1 VRVER
6 ARQLLETTASETAS
20 IASACGFGT
29 VETLRRA
36 FRRRLGVSPGEYRDR
51 FRAAA

>member
-1 VRVER
+1 MDL
-6 ARQLLETTASETAS
+6 AKGLLETTLAPTDAVARE
-20 IASACGFGT
+20 CGFGT

-36 FRRRLGVSPGEYRDR
+36 FRRRLGVNPGQYRDR